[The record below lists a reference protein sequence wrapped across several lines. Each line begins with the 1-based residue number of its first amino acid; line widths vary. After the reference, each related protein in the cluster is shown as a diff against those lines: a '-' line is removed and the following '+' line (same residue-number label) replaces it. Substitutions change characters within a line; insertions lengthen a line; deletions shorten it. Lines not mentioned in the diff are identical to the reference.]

1 MGTDKLTELSNKIYR
16 NHKDLMDFIFD
27 HKPDLVDR
35 LRKIMIDEVAKRG
48 WILGSENKYYVR
60 FLTPT
65 IKPLIYYNQ
74 KKVGWNKGESFLFEI
89 YLYPQSNK
97 LNFKTVISPSEKP
110 YNPQRFEEILLEI
123 KGFRESKGNKW
134 LVNKDK
140 KQNFIYEDI
149 PTMSD
154 EEIGI
159 IVNNFYDKITPIVK
173 QVEEKLVENKKELQ
187 EMKNI
192 SV

>member
-1 MGTDKLTELSNKIYR
+1 MKIFY
-16 NHKDLMDFIFD
+16 
-27 HKPDLVDR
+27 
-35 LRKIMIDEVAKRG
+35 
-48 WILGSENKYYVR
+48 
-60 FLTPT
+60 
-65 IKPLIYYNQ
+65 
-74 KKVGWNKGESFLFEI
+74 LFEI